1 MALPTM
7 HAAPKVLVEEFMGST
22 SEDSVVKS
30 GRAG

>member
-1 MALPTM
+1 MALPAV

-22 SEDSVVKS
+22 FEQSVVKS